1 MLSPEPKE
9 SHLDAQNYPMSN
21 ISHMKSVR
29 AEDYSFNREGSP
41 PIEDSDL
48 KATLKDLSARLEK
61 VETCFGSTTEETM
74 QKFQYKSS
82 IDDLRVGTVYPLIF
96 FP

>member
-9 SHLDAQNYPMSN
+9 SNLDAQNYPISN
-21 ISHMKSVR
+21 ISNMKSVR

-48 KATLKDLSARLEK
+48 KATLKDLSTRLEK
-61 VETCFGSTTEETM
+61 VETCFGSTTEENM

-82 IDDLRVGTVYPLIF
+82 IDDLRAGMV
-96 FP
+96 